1 MAGKKGKAQGTAAAE
16 GGIRLTAHPRARRDI
31 AMAKG
36 WGGLAAFGVVLLL
49 SLRASVPLTD
59 GLWRALIGG
68 MVGYVLAWGAA
79 VAIWRHVALAE
90 IDRKARE
97 IAEPPPDAEPPRG
110 AEGQTA

>member
-1 MAGKKGKAQGTAAAE
+1 MARKNGAGPGTGAAD

-36 WGGLAAFGVVLLL
+36 WGGLAAFGVVLFL

-68 MVGYVLAWGAA
+68 MTGYVLAWGAA
-79 VAIWRHVALAE
+79 VAVWRHVALAE
-90 IDRKARE
+90 IDRRTRE
-97 IAEPPPDAEPPRG
+97 IASPDAEPPTA
-110 AEGQTA
+110 AEGRTA